1 MASVGFD
8 QFWADSKPS
17 DNNTVTPTKK
27 RPLPKYSQVSS
38 MSTPQSTTVT
48 KDPVD
53 MQAAARRK
61 LKKYQQQ
68 TPEDQNS

>member
-17 DNNTVTPTKK
+17 DNSSVTPTKK

-38 MSTPQSTTVT
+38 MSSPQSTSVT
-48 KDPVD
+48 RTPVD

-61 LKKYQQQ
+61 LKRYQQQ
-68 TPEDQNS
+68 DPEDPNS